1 MTDIKGIIAKNIAR
15 LRQGRGMTQIELA
28 EQLNYS
34 DKAVS
39 KWERGESLPD
49 VSVLAEIAGLFQVTL
64 DDLIREEQAEKK
76 QKKEKKEPLAARYNR
91 GFITGVSLV
100 LVWFVALLAFVVIS
114 LIFPDFTWQWLLF
127 LYALPVCMIVWLT
140 FNSTWFDTRVN
151 YLIISLL
158 MWSGLA
164 CIHVSLLVFG
174 VMNAWLLYLL
184 GIPGEV
190 MILMWSGI
198 KRRPKAKAPEEAAQK
213 QAELAP
219 EEDATP

>member
-1 MTDIKGIIAKNIAR
+1 MADIKAIIAKNTAL
-15 LRQGRGMTQIELA
+15 LRQSKGMTQIELA

-49 VSVLAEIAGLFQVTL
+49 VTVLMEIAVLFGVTL
-64 DDLIREEQAEKK
+64 NHLVQEDPLASVHK
-76 QKKEKKEPLAARYNR
+76 KKESLTSRYNR

-100 LVWFVALLAFVVIS
+100 LVWFIALLAFVLVS
-114 LIFPDFTWQWLLF
+114 LLFENATRQWLAF
-127 LYALPVCMIVWLT
+127 LYAVPVCLIAWLT

-151 YLIISLL
+151 YLIVSLL

-174 VMNAWLLYLL
+174 VMDAWLLYLL
-184 GIPGEV
+184 GIPGEI

-198 KRRPKAKAPEEAAQK
+198 KRRPKKNAPPKEEQ
-213 QAELAP
+213 
-219 EEDATP
+219 

>member
-1 MTDIKGIIAKNIAR
+1 MADIKAIIAKNIAL
-15 LRQGRGMTQIELA
+15 LRQSKGMTQIELA

-49 VSVLAEIAGLFQVTL
+49 VTVLMEIAVLFGVTL
-64 DDLIREEQAEKK
+64 NHLVQEDPLASVHK
-76 QKKEKKEPLAARYNR
+76 KKESLTSRYNR

-100 LVWFVALLAFVVIS
+100 LVWFIALLAFVLVS
-114 LIFPDFTWQWLLF
+114 LLFENATRQWLAF
-127 LYALPVCMIVWLT
+127 LYAVPVCLIAWLT

-151 YLIISLL
+151 YLIVSLL

-174 VMNAWLLYLL
+174 VMDAWLLYLL
-184 GIPGEV
+184 GIPGEI

-198 KRRPKAKAPEEAAQK
+198 KRRPKKNAPPKEEQ
-213 QAELAP
+213 
-219 EEDATP
+219 

>member
-1 MTDIKGIIAKNIAR
+1 MVDIKATIAKNIAQ
-15 LRQGRGMTQIELA
+15 LRQGKGMTQIELA

-39 KWERGESLPD
+39 KWERGESMPD
-49 VSVLAEIAGLFQVTL
+49 VSVLVEIARLFGVTL
-64 DDLIREEQAEKK
+64 DDLVQEEHIAEK
-76 QKKEKKEPLAARYNR
+76 QKKKEPLASRYNR

-100 LVWFVALLAFVVIS
+100 LVWFIALLAFVVVS
-114 LIFPDFTWQWLLF
+114 LVFENATRQWLAF
-127 LYALPVCMIVWLT
+127 LYAVPVCLVAWLT

-158 MWSGLA
+158 MWSALA

-184 GIPGEV
+184 GIPGEI
-190 MILMWSGI
+190 MILMWMGI
-198 KRRPKAKAPEEAAQK
+198 KRRPKKESKKETK
-213 QAELAP
+213 VEK
-219 EEDATP
+219 

>member
-1 MTDIKGIIAKNIAR
+1 MVDIKATVAKNISQ
-15 LRQGRGMTQIELA
+15 LRQAKGMTQIELA

-39 KWERGESLPD
+39 KWERGESMPD
-49 VSVLAEIAGLFQVTL
+49 ISVLVEIAGLFDVSL
-64 DDLIREEQAEKK
+64 DYLVQEEHLA
-76 QKKEKKEPLAARYNR
+76 QKTKKKEPLAARYNR

-100 LVWFVALLAFVVIS
+100 LVWFVALLAFVVVS
-114 LIFPDFTWQWLLF
+114 LVFKDATRQWLAF
-127 LYALPVCMIVWLT
+127 LYAVPVCLIAWLT

-184 GIPGEV
+184 GIPGEI
-190 MILMWSGI
+190 MILMWMGI
-198 KRRPKAKAPEEAAQK
+198 KRRPKKETEKETKAEK
-213 QAELAP
+213 
-219 EEDATP
+219 

>member
-1 MTDIKGIIAKNIAR
+1 MADVKTTIAKNIAQ
-15 LRQGRGMTQIELA
+15 LRQSKKMTQIELA

-49 VSVLAEIAGLFQVTL
+49 VSVLLEIANLFGVTL
-64 DDLIREEQAEKK
+64 DELVRDAPRPLKSR
-76 QKKEKKEPLAARYNR
+76 KKEPLTTRYNR

-100 LVWFVALLAFVVIS
+100 LVWFLALLAFVLGS
-114 LIFPDFTWQWLLF
+114 LLFENATRQWLAF
-127 LYALPVCMIVWLT
+127 LYAVPTCLIAWLT

-151 YLIISLL
+151 YLIVSLL

-184 GIPGEV
+184 GIPGEI
-190 MILMWSGI
+190 MILLWIGI
-198 KRRPKAKAPEEAAQK
+198 RHRPKKS
-213 QAELAP
+213 AED
-219 EEDATP
+219 EK

>member
-1 MTDIKGIIAKNIAR
+1 MADIKATIAKNIAL
-15 LRQGRGMTQIELA
+15 LRQHKGMTQIELA

-49 VSVLAEIAGLFQVTL
+49 IAVLLEIAALFGVTL
-64 DDLIREEQAEKK
+64 NELVQEEPLPTTHK
-76 QKKEKKEPLAARYNR
+76 KKEPFKTRYNR

-100 LVWFVALLAFVVIS
+100 LVWFIALLTFVLIS
-114 LIFPDFTWQWLLF
+114 LIFENETRQWLAF
-127 LYALPVCMIVWLT
+127 LYAGPACLVAWLT

-151 YLIISLL
+151 YLIVSLL
-158 MWSGLA
+158 MWSCLA

-174 VMNAWLLYLL
+174 VMDAWLLYLL
-184 GIPGEV
+184 GIPGEI

-198 KRRPKAKAPEEAAQK
+198 KRRPKK
-213 QAELAP
+213 QEQP
-219 EEDATP
+219 KED